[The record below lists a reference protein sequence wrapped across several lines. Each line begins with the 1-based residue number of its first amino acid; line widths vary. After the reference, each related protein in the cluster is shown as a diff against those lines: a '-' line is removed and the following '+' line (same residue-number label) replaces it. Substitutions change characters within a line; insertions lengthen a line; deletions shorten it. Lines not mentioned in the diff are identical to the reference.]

1 MAGENRDQLM
11 QAEQQAVALAQFE
24 AMHRWGQQHNMG
36 LVIGYHN
43 DVIRAVN
50 KMYQDALEDGELDAI
65 DHRIAM
71 EQCVLMTKRTTFLS
85 MFSHIEEELDN
96 MAYSAFRG
104 SDLPNSFGQSG
115 IARYKDILREG
126 FGIDPDAS
134 AAFQVLND
142 AQLVRNCLLHGN
154 GRPERVRDYVR
165 VKLEEIRD
173 EGRYDGDLVIPARRE
188 HPSGI
193 AFGGHLQVEDGFI
206 NRMMAAFREL
216 FDQMI
221 HNLAVK
227 KGLKGDYQPPQ

>member
-1 MAGENRDQLM
+1 MAGKDRDQLTPT
-11 QAEQQAVALAQFE
+11 EQQAAALEQFE
-24 AMHRWGQQHNMG
+24 AMQRWGQQHNMG

-50 KMYQDALEDGELDAI
+50 KMYQDALENGDLDAI

-104 SDLPNSFGQSG
+104 CELPKSFGKSG
-115 IARYKDILREG
+115 MERYKDVLREG

-154 GRPERVRDYVR
+154 GRLDRVRDYAR
-165 VKLEEIRD
+165 VKLEKLRD
-173 EGRYDGDLVIPARRE
+173 EGLYDGDLVIPARRE
-188 HPSGI
+188 HLSGI
-193 AFGGHLQVEDGFI
+193 AFRGRVKVEDGFI
-206 NRMMAAFREL
+206 NRMMGAFREL

-227 KGLKGDYQPPQ
+227 KGLKGDSQLPQ

>member
-1 MAGENRDQLM
+1 MAGEDRDQLTP
-11 QAEQQAVALAQFE
+11 AEQQAAALAQFE

-50 KMYQDALEDGELDAI
+50 KLYQDAIEKGELDEI
-65 DHRIAM
+65 GHRIAM
-71 EQCVLMTKRTTFLS
+71 DECVRMTKRTTFLS

-104 SDLPNSFGQSG
+104 CDLPKSFGRSG
-115 IARYKDILREG
+115 MDRYKDVLREG

-134 AAFQVLND
+134 AAFQLLND

-154 GRPERVRDYVR
+154 GRLDRVRDYAR
-165 VKLEEIRD
+165 VKLEKLRD
-173 EGRYDGDLVIPARRE
+173 EGHYDGDLVIPSRRE
-188 HPSGI
+188 HSSGI

-206 NRMMAAFREL
+206 NRMMASFREL

-227 KGLKGDYQPPQ
+227 EGLKGDHQPPQ